1 MNRDLTIPNSLLCRT
16 ANNRQLL
23 FGKSKLNA
31 VSVGRKNQ
39 TTDRTANC
47 LEIQNSYIEN
57 SGFPDF
63 VEVVL

>member
-23 FGKSKLNA
+23 FSKSKLNA

-39 TTDRTANC
+39 TANGIVAC
-47 LEIQNSYIEN
+47 LEIADSYVEN
-57 SGFPDF
+57 PGFPNF
-63 VEVVL
+63 VEVV